1 MGGGDLNLKK
11 SWHPV
16 LMSNQRRVWEEE
28 KKALDERKRIE
39 QMKKERQE
47 ERNIQEIQEM
57 QEAAGGT
64 KRAQRVEWMYS
75 GPSAGQTGTNEEMEG
90 YLLGKRRIDGLIKGT
105 ENKKLEKASTE
116 DSFMALQNANTVRDT
131 AAKIR
136 EDPMLAIKQRE
147 QAAYETLMNDPVSRR
162 RLLKETGHDLKPKE
176 KEHRHKHRHHHRDD
190 RDDDHYRGSKRRRT
204 ENEDRHS
211 RTTRRYD
218 EEDKHHRRSY
228 HDHRRRSDSSTYSW
242 SPSPSRLRRSPSQHS
257 PRRIR
262 SPSAYYR
269 RHSKS
274 PPRQQTN
281 GHNSN
286 HSRRSPS
293 PYYRHRSRSS
303 PRQQTN
309 GHNLKHSRRSPSPY
323 YRRRSRSPPRQKA
336 NGRHLNHS
344 KSFPTDRPPPRCNSS
359 AEAQSQEKPKERAK
373 NQAVDKSAR
382 LAAMQADA
390 NDLDA
395 VRSSRLA
402 AIEER
407 ERVEREAEQKARD
420 RSGRYGGRGDFVNG
434 LNRKAGEMDIG
445 ERIKRGR
452 GGLERGL
459 DGE

>member
-39 QMKKERQE
+39 QMMKERQE

-75 GPSAGQTGTNEEMEG
+75 GPSAGQTGTTEEMEG

-147 QAAYETLMNDPVSRR
+147 QAAYEALMNDPVSRR

-190 RDDDHYRGSKRRRT
+190 RDDDYHRGSKRRRT
-204 ENEDRHS
+204 DDEDRYS
-211 RTTRRYD
+211 RTSRRYD
-218 EEDKHHRRSY
+218 EEDRHHRRSY
-228 HDHRRRSDSSTYSW
+228 HDNRRRSDSSTYSR
-242 SPSPSRLRRSPSQHS
+242 SPSPPRLQRSPSPHS

-262 SPSAYYR
+262 SPSPYHR
-269 RHSKS
+269 RRSRS
-274 PPRQQTN
+274 PPRQQKN
-281 GHNSN
+281 GHNPN
-286 HSRRSPS
+286 HSM
-293 PYYRHRSRSS
+293 
-303 PRQQTN
+303 
-309 GHNLKHSRRSPSPY
+309 RSPSPY
-323 YRRRSRSPPRQKA
+323 YRRRSRSPPRQRT
-336 NGRHLNHS
+336 NGRHLSHS
-344 KSFPTDRPPPRCNSS
+344 KSFPADRPPPRRNSS
-359 AEAQSQEKPKERAK
+359 AEAQSEEKPKERAK
-373 NQAVDKSAR
+373 NQTVDKSAR

-434 LNRKAGEMDIG
+434 LNRRAGEMDIG

-459 DGE
+459 EVD